1 MECKTY
7 LVQNVK
13 NSLFPDIYNKIFSKD
28 KGMTA
33 IDESGLITAGTMLNA
48 EFRCPMYFDRFDLL
62 SKIIEY
68 NIQSSAKRRGLVA

>member
-1 MECKTY
+1 MK
-7 LVQNVK
+7 NV
-13 NSLFPDIYNKIFSKD
+13 LFPDIYDKIFSKD

-62 SKIIEY
+62 SSKFVDSNNFDPGI
-68 NIQSSAKRRGLVA
+68 NHTTPKHMQN